1 MCVVAFDKKTK
12 NALPHCMNPYSYNQ
26 TTRSIDQTAANKL
39 WYGTILQP
47 RCTIVRPL
55 TLHPSRQNL
64 AVSLA
69 VAEHAGPPCV
79 QFSGLWLTHTNHY
92 TNEMGEKRCVSKVR
106 RQTKES
112 QKRQDWQGTIH
123 HNLSSLLTI
132 VFVVSSLSS
141 PLSSLFESF

>member
-92 TNEMGEKRCVSKVR
+92 TNGMEKKSVCEQIPTR
-106 RQTKES
+106 REP
-112 QKRQDWQGTIH
+112 KRQDRQGTIH
-123 HNLSSLLTI
+123 QNLSSLLTI